1 MVKTLIILAAIF
13 VLAFG
18 VLWSGIYNI
27 SALDPHW
34 ETTLRLLALARD
46 RSIANHSNDGKTLNL
61 TDPALPS
68 KGAFTYNESCRDC
81 HGAPG
86 TGAEAFSQG
95 LYPAPADLL
104 SGHIQKKWKDRQL
117 YWIVENGIKMTGMPA
132 FGFTLER
139 DEMTGVVAFLKRL
152 PGMKPEEYNSMTR
165 GPHKDSRDG
174 G

>member
-1 MVKTLIILAAIF
+1 MVRILIFLAAISA
-13 VLAFG
+13 LAFG

-34 ETTLRLLALARD
+34 ETTLQLLALARD
-46 RSIANHSNDGKTLNL
+46 RSIAFHGSEGKTPVLA
-61 TDPALPS
+61 DPTLPT
-68 KGAFTYNESCRDC
+68 KGASTYRESCSIC

-86 TGAEAFSQG
+86 GGAEAFSQG

-104 SGHIQKKWKDRQL
+104 SGHIQKKWKDNQL

-132 FGFTLER
+132 FGFTLEPG
-139 DEMTGVVAFLKRL
+139 EMSGIVAFLKRL
-152 PGMKPEEYNSMTR
+152 PGMKPEEYSTLSG
-165 GPHKDSRDG
+165 GPNRKARDG